1 VILALC
7 FEPFLNLRG
16 KIEKILYYTRFCN
29 LPPFRFSNRHINERD
44 VIIWDV
50 LIAIISRNILR
61 KFLGWQNLIRH
72 ACQFKLQNVQRIIY
86 QDLSSNKFATVFLGI
101 SRISEGVH
109 ERLSFI
115 FVFCDRIWIKQK
127 ATLKT

>member
-1 VILALC
+1 MILFRIEIFHDIKIFFVIC
-7 FEPFLNLRG
+7 LNFDSL
-16 KIEKILYYTRFCN
+16 IDILTN
-29 LPPFRFSNRHINERD
+29 T
-44 VIIWDV
+44 
-50 LIAIISRNILR
+50 IISRNILR
-61 KFLGWQNLIRH
+61 KFLGWQSLIRH

-86 QDLSSNKFATVFLGI
+86 QDLSSNKFATVFLEI
-101 SRISEGVH
+101 SRISARIH

>member
-1 VILALC
+1 MIHVYKDLFVICLHFDSLIDIC
-7 FEPFLNLRG
+7 
-16 KIEKILYYTRFCN
+16 
-29 LPPFRFSNRHINERD
+29 INERD

-101 SRISEGVH
+101 SRISAGVH

-115 FVFCDRIWIKQK
+115 FVCCDRIWIKQK
-127 ATLKT
+127 AT